1 MYSVVAFA
9 MSYMQYV
16 KQTEEEKLTLLLFVI
31 SILASAWAAGRTT
44 LQELSKDFGNIYRK

>member
-16 KQTEEEKLTLLLFVI
+16 KQTEEEKLTLFLFVI